1 MIERP
6 FHRALFLSVLLSLFF
21 TAGNAAGADEDV
33 LEYKLKAAFILN
45 FSKLTTWPQDSF
57 NQPEKTFNFCVAGVD
72 PFGTALDGVE
82 SKQVGGRN
90 VRLHFIPS
98 LSEIQACDV
107 LYVSKSEQKNL
118 IQLQKFTDGTP
129 TITVSDID
137 GFSSKG
143 GIFEFV
149 TKGGRLS
156 FIVNNQQ
163 ATRNGLQ
170 ISASLL
176 NLAAEVL

>member
-1 MIERP
+1 MINKP
-6 FHRALFLSVLLSLFF
+6 FRITVFLSVLLSLFSS
-21 TAGNAAGADEDV
+21 ADRAAGADDNA

-45 FSKLTTWPQDSF
+45 FSKLTTWPKDSF
-57 NQPEKTFNFCVAGVD
+57 NQPEQTFDFCVAGED
-72 PFGTALDGVE
+72 PFGSALDGVE

-90 VRLHFIPS
+90 VRLRFIPS
-98 LSEIQACDV
+98 ISEVQNCHV
-107 LYVSKSEQKNL
+107 LYVSKSEQNN
-118 IQLQKFTDGTP
+118 IDQLQNVTEDIP

-143 GIFEFV
+143 GMFEFV